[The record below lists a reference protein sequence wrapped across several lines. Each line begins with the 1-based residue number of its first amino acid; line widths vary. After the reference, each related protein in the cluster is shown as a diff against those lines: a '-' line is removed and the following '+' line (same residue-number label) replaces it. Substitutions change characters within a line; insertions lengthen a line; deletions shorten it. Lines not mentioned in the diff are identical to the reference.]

1 MMDWQR
7 RSVQC
12 EVQVQETT
20 RDVCFLHNETFFAA
34 AQKKWVG
41 VPVWVVLILLRPRER
56 RGGVPAWV
64 LWVLL
69 QPRNSA

>member
-56 RGGVPAWV
+56 GWACLSG
-64 LWVLL
+64 
-69 QPRNSA
+69 